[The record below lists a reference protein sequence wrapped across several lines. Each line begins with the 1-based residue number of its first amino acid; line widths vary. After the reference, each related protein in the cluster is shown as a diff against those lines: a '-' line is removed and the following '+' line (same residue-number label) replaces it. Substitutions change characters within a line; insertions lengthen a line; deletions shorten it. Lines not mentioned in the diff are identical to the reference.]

1 MKVENTRWA
10 IAIYNQVLTYYNVKC
25 SRQNVLF
32 KNISTLYNFSF
43 IILLVSGVFFLLKI
57 YWRLE
62 TESLV
67 FRDRAQRE
75 LEIHRPEAPGKDN
88 FRLCPQQTI
97 GPWPSTA
104 AKKLTNLCEHVFF
117 FFFHWNNY
125 CYTKVTKTQS
135 KRALEWDEIVWY
147 FVLEIYNMKIWGLIS
162 NRNQFLFQ

>member
-43 IILLVSGVFFLLKI
+43 IILLVSGVFFFLLKI

-62 TESLV
+62 TDSLV
-67 FRDRAQRE
+67 FRDRAQRK
-75 LEIHRPEAPGKDN
+75 LEIHKPQAPGKDN

-104 AKKLTNLCEHVFF
+104 ANKLTNLCEHVFF
-117 FFFHWNNY
+117 FFIEIIIAMQKLPNAIEACSRVGWNCLVFCTRNIQY
-125 CYTKVTKTQS
+125 
-135 KRALEWDEIVWY
+135 E
-147 FVLEIYNMKIWGLIS
+147 NM
-162 NRNQFLFQ
+162 RNNFE